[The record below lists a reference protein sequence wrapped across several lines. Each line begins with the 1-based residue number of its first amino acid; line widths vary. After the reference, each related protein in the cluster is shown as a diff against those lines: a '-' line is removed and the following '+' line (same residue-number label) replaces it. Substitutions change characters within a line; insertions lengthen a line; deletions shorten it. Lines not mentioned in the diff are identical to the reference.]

1 MGWLPVFGLAFFTLQ
16 EGVQKH
22 FVSST
27 SSTWDFHH
35 PENLKGP
42 VFSFRGSN
50 DGPCC
55 GSCVAAN
62 QGNIFTNMTETK
74 MVFWSSLLRVE
85 VSCSMKVSWW
95 WLTDDIPRF
104 DSGQMKL
111 EYFVKICILVSN
123 SILEEMRT
131 MGRGFSWILH
141 QAQNKTIQN
150 SATFWSH
157 YYCGFSY
164 PPFSRTNDEEKH
176 VHAPY
181 LRFRCRS
188 VVHVFQPFPVMVSW
202 FSRPWYQTHREG
214 LGRVHEALRGSG
226 GLLLMCWG
234 LNSHCFPLVGMVR
247 EPYSRGWYTHKDSL
261 VKVGWPLL
269 V

>member
-16 EGVQKH
+16 EGVQKQ

-42 VFSFRGSN
+42 TFVSWTMMDRVAGAVLQTKEIFSQIWRKPRWFSG
-50 DGPCC
+50 
-55 GSCVAAN
+55 VLA
-62 QGNIFTNMTETK
+62 
-74 MVFWSSLLRVE
+74 LRVE
-85 VSCSMKVSWW
+85 VFCSMKGMMVTLMIFHGLIQVKWSWSTLSRFAFWCQTQFWRRWEQWVEVS
-95 WLTDDIPRF
+95 
-104 DSGQMKL
+104 L
-111 EYFVKICILVSN
+111 EYFT
-123 SILEEMRT
+123 R
-131 MGRGFSWILH
+131 H
-141 QAQNKTIQN
+141 KTKLSKTQLLFEVIIIVAFHIRHFQELMTKKN
-150 SATFWSH
+150 T
-157 YYCGFSY
+157 YM
-164 PPFSRTNDEEKH
+164 PF
-176 VHAPY
+176 

-188 VVHVFQPFPVMVSW
+188 VVHLFQPFPVMVSW

-234 LNSHCFPLVGMVR
+234 LNSQCFPLVGMVR